1 MAQMTHFA
9 SFVPVLVVTS
19 LLSPS
24 SPSSFVWALGSGGGR
39 VWDVLTHRRS
49 SLAAELSL
57 LLGGVGHVSHRDVE
71 MAEVDLEK
79 I

>member
-1 MAQMTHFA
+1 MAQTTHFA
-9 SFVPVLVVTS
+9 SFVPVLVVAS
-19 LLSPS
+19 LLSLS

-39 VWDVLTHRRS
+39 ILDMLTHRCS

-57 LLGGVGHVSHRDVE
+57 LLGGVGHVSHVE

>member
-9 SFVPVLVVTS
+9 SFVPVLVVAS
-19 LLSPS
+19 LLSLS

-49 SLAAELSL
+49 SLAAELLL
-57 LLGGVGHVSHRDVE
+57 LLGGVGHVSHVE

>member
-1 MAQMTHFA
+1 MHLWPKRRILHRLCPFW
-9 SFVPVLVVTS
+9 SSCL
-19 LLSPS
+19 S
-24 SPSSFVWALGSGGGR
+24 SPSSFVWALRSGGGR
-39 VWDVLTHRRS
+39 VLDVLTHRCS

-57 LLGGVGHVSHRDVE
+57 LLGGVGHVSHVE